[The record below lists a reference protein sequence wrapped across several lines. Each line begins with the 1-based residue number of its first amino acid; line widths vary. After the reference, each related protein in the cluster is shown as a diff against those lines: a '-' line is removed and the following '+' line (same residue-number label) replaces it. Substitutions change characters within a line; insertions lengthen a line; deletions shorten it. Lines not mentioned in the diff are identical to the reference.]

1 MHTDINSEELII
13 MNKKP
18 VENPKYVLEA
28 DPDKIDIEKEQ
39 WEADQQQIQKK
50 IKRDYIFQMERDGV

>member
-39 WEADQQQIQKK
+39 WEADQQQI
-50 IKRDYIFQMERDGV
+50 